1 MLQALPRGIDLGTVR
16 HARPDVGR
24 AGRLASALP
33 PLEGFALSHLRVV
46 SAITLVLA
54 LGAVGTHTLTLAEL
68 RTLFT
73 WAWAWA
79 STPGLGLTLLG
90 VLASDYLASRRAARV
105 VAAPCG
111 CREHQ

>member
-1 MLQALPRGIDLGTVR
+1 M
-16 HARPDVGR
+16 
-24 AGRLASALP
+24 
-33 PLEGFALSHLRVV
+33 

-111 CREHQ
+111 CREHR